1 MHSKFAFK
9 FSRCIRASALL
20 VNGSKMSHVD
30 RKKMKRNSIS
40 FQADFLRVGGCT
52 WIGGISLIFR
62 SSCGPNVPCGCSNS
76 NVFLNRF
83 SFLKFAR
90 EMLRDFWSTD
100 IDQVDA
106 SLDPKSLPV
115 WRKRATFP
123 AHDTK
128 FVNRNEVISSI

>member
-1 MHSKFAFK
+1 MDWRNLFDIPLGWLAKCSMWMLEFK
-9 FSRCIRASALL
+9 CI
-20 VNGSKMSHVD
+20 
-30 RKKMKRNSIS
+30 
-40 FQADFLRVGGCT
+40 FEPFY
-52 WIGGISLIFR
+52 F
-62 SSCGPNVPCGCSNS
+62 
-76 NVFLNRF
+76 
-83 SFLKFAR
+83 KFAR